1 MRLLIQVI
9 VLSLCAPI
17 AWASS
22 FSSGVSSAGSSAGS
36 SLSQGAESGSDTSS
50 SAFDDKRI
58 INAQAEAA
66 SFVASNGALRSA
78 QLQEA
83 FDWLR
88 SQGQQHSDQHLA
100 EQILAR

>member
-1 MRLLIQVI
+1 MRLLIQVAL
-9 VLSLCAPI
+9 LSLCSPMV
-17 AWASS
+17 WASS

-36 SLSQGAESGSDTSS
+36 SISQGAESGSDTSS

-66 SFVASNGALRSA
+66 SFVASGGEIRSA

-88 SQGQQHSDQHLA
+88 RQGQQHSDQHLA
-100 EQILAR
+100 EQILTR